1 MIAKG
6 KYDLDVVGH
15 YARPDI
21 FKLMVDTSVRQAVI
35 FRSGEIQQ
43 SEAAAGSVEDGNES
57 I

>member
-6 KYDLDVVGH
+6 KYDFDGVGH

-21 FKLMVDTSVRQAVI
+21 FKLTVDTNPRQAVV
-35 FRSGEIQQ
+35 FGNGRVQQ
-43 SEAAAGSVEDGNES
+43 PGTATVSAEDEDES